1 MSRAAGLRAR
11 FASLAARTAQ
21 PLPHQGAHDAT
32 PELEAVLAGLRLALV
47 QGSSSD
53 EEILANAADWPGV
66 VALARRH
73 EVSAFLLQ
81 ALRARPALLARAGV
95 EAKLRAH
102 RNGAVRTGW
111 QQLGALKRAG
121 ETLRARDIRYLVLKG
136 LPLAQ
141 RTYGH
146 PLARAAADVDVLVAP
161 EQFEAAREALV
172 AAGYQLLTKFP
183 ETPTRRRWHMRI
195 AQNQDF
201 VGQGTSIELH
211 WRLCGNPRLF
221 GMPFDLL
228 HERRGEVAIAG
239 RPYATLGADDE
250 LLYLMCH
257 GAGHGW
263 ASLKWL
269 CDVAMILRG
278 MDAQRWRHVAARC
291 RAEGL
296 EAVLASTVELC
307 RTTFGLDL
315 PAMPSGRRSAFIA
328 RKGRLAWAACDLPSF
343 RQSLPLKL
351 ALKAHPG
358 YLCREL
364 SRLAIAP
371 QDWQR
376 VNLPDS
382 LFYIYFALR
391 PLLWLQGAL
400 ESMRQAAASR
410 HSRQREQG
418 HGHRGSAGPRG
429 SGSGEGPAAPTAVRG
444 PTPRVN
450 PQSKAR
456 ASALHGWIGA
466 RALAAEA
473 IFLLAVARVLIKH
486 VPLRRW
492 RRWLV
497 TGEHGT
503 MPRKAPRGHISFPVR
518 RVVSVVGKAADL
530 VPFPALC
537 LPQAMAA
544 QWMLRR
550 RGVPSRITFGVRT
563 AAGDAGDASWDFHAW
578 LSAEGRC
585 ATGCDG
591 LGSYAP
597 LPPFDG
603 LPAAPR
609 KRERPARRRV
619 IAGGR

>member
-11 FASLAARTAQ
+11 FASLAARKVR
-21 PLPHQGAHDAT
+21 LPPHRGAGDAA
-32 PELEAVLAGLRLALV
+32 PELEAVLASLRLALF

-81 ALRARPALLARAGV
+81 ALRARPALLAHAGV

-102 RNGAVRTGW
+102 RNGAVHTGW

-121 ETLRARDIRYLVLKG
+121 ETLHAKDIRYLVLKG

-146 PLARAAADVDVLVAP
+146 PLARAAADIDVLVAP
-161 EQFEAAREALV
+161 EQFDAAREALV
-172 AAGYQLLTKFP
+172 AAGYRLQTKFP

-201 VGQGTSIELH
+201 IGHGASIELH
-211 WRLCGNPRLF
+211 WRLCGNPHLF
-221 GMPFDLL
+221 GMPFDQL

-278 MDAQRWRHVAARC
+278 MDAQRWRHMAARC
-291 RAEGL
+291 QAEGL
-296 EAVLASTVELC
+296 EAVLAATVELC
-307 RTTFGLDL
+307 RTTFRLDL
-315 PAMPSGRRSAFIA
+315 PAMPSSRRGAFIA
-328 RKGRLAWAACDLPSF
+328 RKGRLAWAARDIPSF

-351 ALKAHPG
+351 ALKARPR
-358 YLCREL
+358 YLSREL

-382 LFYIYFALR
+382 LFYLYFALR
-391 PLLWLQGAL
+391 PLLWLHGAL
-400 ESMRQAAASR
+400 ESMRRAAASR
-410 HSRQREQG
+410 PPRQREQR
-418 HGHRGSAGPRG
+418 HERRASAGPRGTG
-429 SGSGEGPAAPTAVRG
+429 SGSGEGLGAPAAERG
-444 PTPRVN
+444 PPPRVN

-456 ASALHGWIGA
+456 TLHGWIGA

-486 VPLRRW
+486 VPLRHW

-503 MPRKAPRGHISFPVR
+503 MPRKAPRGHISFPVH
-518 RVVSVVGKAADL
+518 RVVRVVAKAADL

-537 LPQAMAA
+537 LPQAIVA

-563 AAGDAGDASWDFHAW
+563 GPGSAGAAAWDFHAW

-591 LGSYAP
+591 IGSYAP

-609 KRERPARRRV
+609 KRERSARRRV
-619 IAGGR
+619 MAGGR